1 MIIALLMVLSSPLR
15 SDCSP
20 EAMTV
25 APDPVGVANDF
36 ITGLTGSA
44 PAALGL
50 ASDGSEIL
58 SIGQDILKSDHKGA
72 LSRLGLFLSEKSVG
86 TVPVIGQFYAIGKL
100 GKTLGD
106 MTMKWA
112 GEKNFNDIFE
122 SVREAAVTDS
132 AGGWPRNL
140 EAAKRDDFFY
150 LVFNERFK
158 VFDTYLEKKTGIK
171 DPEARENLAIEMI
184 LSRGRMEDLFDQYGL
199 TGKDRTYEKLQMEIE
214 MEAEIEARFALR
226 KEEERI
232 AAILDREKDNGAEE
246 PSVKPGIDQKK
257 VSLPEP
263 EMPESYPQQ
272 QAEKTMPQ
280 PAEEADPSPVAVAKG
295 EPEKEEKGNQESKVA
310 GGPLSWSVDA
320 STDGPETTVFRV
332 SITNISDSLLED
344 IVHDVQP
351 LNEVVSGGV
360 GFGTGSKAMVLPPGA
375 SGQFTVLSM
384 GDTEG
389 VLITLRGKG
398 KTLATITA
406 MSVHETKE
414 KKSKEEEQ
422 GYFQG
427 AFWDLKGNLKGTIN
441 LIINGRAVTGDL
453 SGSYRDHEQN
463 LTISASIEGAYDPEK
478 AMISCSFSGRAIGKA
493 KFEMPDQYDMETQDI
508 DVNEIISGSIRGIHG
523 TVGLSGSWVGASS
536 FIGLEGRWE
545 AKPGLSGK

>member
-1 MIIALLMVLSSPLR
+1 MTIVLLMVLSYPLR

-25 APDPVGVANDF
+25 APDPAGVANDF

-58 SIGQDILKSDHKGA
+58 SIGQDILKGDHKGA

-112 GEKNFNDIFE
+112 GEKNFNDIFR
-122 SVREAAVTDS
+122 SVQEAAVTDS
-132 AGGWPRNL
+132 TGGWPKNL
-140 EAAKRDDFFY
+140 EAAKKDDFFY
-150 LVFNERFK
+150 LVFKERFK
-158 VFDTYLEKKTGIK
+158 VFDTYLQKTAGIR
-171 DPEARENLAIEMI
+171 DPQAREDIAIEMI
-184 LSRGRMEDLFDQYGL
+184 LAKGRMEDLFDKYGL
-199 TGKDRTYEKLQMEIE
+199 TGKDRVYENLQREIE

-226 KEEERI
+226 KEEERV
-232 AAILDREKDNGAEE
+232 AALIDQEKDNGAEDPPAQPE
-246 PSVKPGIDQKK
+246 IDQNEA
-257 VSLPEP
+257 SLPEP
-263 EMPESYPQQ
+263 EMPEDYPQQ

-280 PAEEADPSPVAVAKG
+280 PEEEAAPSPAAVAKS
-295 EPEKEEKGNQESKVA
+295 EPEKGEKETLESKVG
-310 GGPLSWSVDA
+310 GGPLSWSIDA

-332 SITNISDSLLED
+332 SITNISDSLLEN
-344 IVHDVQP
+344 IVYDVQP

-389 VLITLRGKG
+389 VLITLRGNG
-398 KTLATITA
+398 KNLATMTA
-406 MSVHETKE
+406 MSVHEIRDKQGSG
-414 KKSKEEEQ
+414 SKEQNSFHGTFRDIQ
-422 GYFQG
+422 GT
-427 AFWDLKGNLKGTIN
+427 LSGNIN
-441 LIINGRAVTGDL
+441 IYISNGGVTGDL
-453 SGSYRDHEQN
+453 SGSYRDQN
-463 LTISASIEGAYDPEK
+463 QVVSITAAITGVYEPLTAIL
-478 AMISCSFSGRAIGKA
+478 SCSFSGRAIGKME
-493 KFEMPDQYDMETQDI
+493 FEDEKQDV
-508 DVNEIISGSIRGIHG
+508 DEPISGSIGGVFG
-523 TVGLSGSWVGASS
+523 TNGFSGKWSGEST
-536 FIGLEGRWE
+536 FISLEGRWE